1 MAKLPITIACGPY
14 DRVRALRNGRVVI
27 DGCEANFLTGGPEE
41 LFFRAIKHQEFDIC
55 EMSMS
60 SYMMALS
67 RNEAYYLPIPVFL
80 SRVFRHSSI
89 YIRTDRGI
97 REPKDL
103 VGREVGV
110 PEYQMTAALWARGI
124 LEDEYGIPPSAIK
137 WRTGGLHQ
145 AGRSEKI
152 KLKLP
157 PDIDVKPIPADKSLD
172 GMLRNGELDAVVS
185 ARAPRSHDKKLP
197 NIGRLFP
204 KYKQVESDYFAK
216 TGLFPIMHTLGIR
229 RPLVE
234 QHPWLA
240 NSLFNAFLEAKNI
253 ALAEIRDID
262 ALAVTLP
269 WLNDEIDQTIEL
281 MGDDYW
287 PYGVEPN
294 RRTLE
299 AMVRYAHRHGV
310 TARQLSVDEL
320 FVRSTSDRFKV

>member
-14 DRVRALRNGRVVI
+14 DRVRALRDGRVVI

-41 LFFRAIKHQEFDIC
+41 IFFRAIKHQEFDVC

-67 RNEAYYLPIPVFL
+67 RGEAYYLPIPVFL
-80 SRVFRHSSI
+80 SRVFRHSAF

-97 REPKDL
+97 KEPKDL
-103 VGREVGV
+103 IGREVGV

-124 LEDEYGIPPSAIK
+124 LEDEYGIAPSAIK

-145 AGRSEKI
+145 AGRAEKI
-152 KLKLP
+152 KLTLP
-157 PDIDVKPIPADKSLD
+157 PEIDVKPIPADKSLD
-172 GMLRNGELDAVVS
+172 DMLREGALDAVVS
-185 ARAPRSHDKKLP
+185 ARAPKSHDKRLP

-204 KYKQVESDYFAK
+204 KYKAVEQAYFAK

-229 RPLVE
+229 RTLVE
-234 QHPWLA
+234 QYPWLA
-240 NSLFNAFLEAKNI
+240 NSLFNAFLAAKNI
-253 ALAEIRDID
+253 ALEEMRDID
-262 ALAVTLP
+262 ALTVTLP
-269 WLNDEIDQTIEL
+269 WLNDEIDQTVAL

-294 RRTLE
+294 RKTLE
-299 AMVRYAHRHGV
+299 AMVRYGFRHGT

-320 FVRSTSDRFKV
+320 FVKSSAERFKV

>member
-1 MAKLPITIACGPY
+1 VAKLPITIACGPY
-14 DRVRALRNGRVVI
+14 DRVRALREKRVTI

-41 LFFRAIKHQEFDIC
+41 LFFRAIKHQEFDVC
-55 EMSMS
+55 ELSMS
-60 SYMMALS
+60 SCMMALS
-67 RNEAYYLPIPVFL
+67 RGQAHYLPIPVFL
-80 SRVFRHSSI
+80 SRVFRHSAF
-89 YIRTDRGI
+89 YVRTDRGI

-103 VGREVGV
+103 IGREVGV

-152 KLKLP
+152 KLKLAA
-157 PDIDVKPIPADKSLD
+157 DIEVKPIQTDKSLD
-172 GMLRNGELDAVVS
+172 GMLRDGELDAVVS
-185 ARAPRSHDKKLP
+185 ARPPLSHDKRLP

-204 KYKQVESDYFAK
+204 NYKKVERDYFAK

-229 RPLVE
+229 HTLVE

-240 NSLFNAFLEAKNI
+240 NSLYNAFLEAKNI
-253 ALAEIRDID
+253 ALEEMRDID
-262 ALAVTLP
+262 ALSFTLP

-294 RRTLE
+294 RPTLE
-299 AMVRYAHRHGV
+299 AMVRYAYRHGT
-310 TARQLSVDEL
+310 TARQLAVDEL
-320 FVRSTSDRFKV
+320 FVSSTSERFKV

>member
-14 DRVRALRNGRVVI
+14 DRVRALRDGRVAI

-41 LFFRAIKHQEFDIC
+41 LFFRAIKHQEFDVC
-55 EMSMS
+55 EISMS

-67 RNEAYYLPIPVFL
+67 RDQTYYLPIPVFL
-80 SRVFRHSSI
+80 SRVFRHSAF

-97 REPKDL
+97 KEPKDL

-152 KLKLP
+152 KLTLP
-157 PDIDVKPIPADKSLD
+157 ANIDLKPIPVYKSLD
-172 GMLRNGELDAVVS
+172 CMLRDGELDAVVS
-185 ARAPRSHDKKLP
+185 ARSPRCHDKKLP

-204 KYKQVESDYFAK
+204 EYKEVERAYFAK
-216 TGLFPIMHTLGIR
+216 TGIFPIMHTLGIR
-229 RPLVE
+229 RTLVE
-234 QHPWLA
+234 QYPWLA
-240 NSLFNAFLEAKNI
+240 NSLFNAFLEAKNL
-253 ALAEIRDID
+253 ALEEMRDID
-262 ALAVTLP
+262 ALSVTLP
-269 WLNDEIDQTIEL
+269 WLNDEIDRTVEL

-287 PYGVEPN
+287 PYGVEAN

-310 TARQLSVDEL
+310 TTRQLSVDEL
-320 FVRSTSDRFKV
+320 FVKSTSERFKI

>member
-80 SRVFRHSSI
+80 SRVFRHSSF

-157 PDIDVKPIPADKSLD
+157 SDIDVKPIPTDKSLD
-172 GMLRNGELDAVVS
+172 GMLLNGELDAVVS

-320 FVRSTSDRFKV
+320 FVRSTGDRFKV